1 MSPVIPATKTAFALL
16 LLLASAPLRAI
27 EGKSVA
33 DMTPAELDAY
43 LNKGKQSRLAPV
55 IAEVRDPKNKSAG
68 DKAIELYGRLRS
80 LKPVDVPEV
89 PVLLQTL
96 EDPAAC
102 LDIQKAT
109 KDEPDPAHC
118 RTALLD
124 ALAAIGPPASA
135 ASVPLLR
142 LLSDELLRCRA
153 AITLGKIKPTPSPV
167 PALTASLRAGNECAV
182 DALGDLG
189 ASAKSAVPLLAGM
202 LKNRSF
208 LHKDRV
214 AAALVAIGTPGT
226 LAAVDQYHRD
236 EALAAKAVAAGGE
249 ERAQNWLKSQPW
261 SAKEVLTAAGK
272 CKVAEDRLALAA
284 KNKTPDYDE
293 AFASGQKTCLTF
305 SEEYGDFSRA
315 YGAGAI
321 PYLWRYC
328 GENHDKR
335 LCAAMQT
342 WIETHQ

>member
-1 MSPVIPATKTAFALL
+1 
-16 LLLASAPLRAI
+16 
-27 EGKSVA
+27 
-33 DMTPAELDAY
+33 
-43 LNKGKQSRLAPV
+43 
-55 IAEVRDPKNKSAG
+55 
-68 DKAIELYGRLRS
+68 
-80 LKPVDVPEV
+80 
-89 PVLLQTL
+89 L

-102 LDIQKAT
+102 ADIQKAT

-118 RTALLD
+118 RIALLD

-135 ASVPLLR
+135 AAGPLLG

-153 AITLGKIKPTPSPV
+153 ALALGKIKPSPSPV
-167 PALTASLRAGNECAV
+167 PALTASLRAGNECAI

-189 ASAKSAVPLLAGM
+189 PTSRSAVPLLAGM
-202 LKNRSF
+202 LKNRDF
-208 LHKDRV
+208 RHKDRV

-226 LAAVDQYHRD
+226 LAAVDQYHRE
-236 EALAAKAVAAGGE
+236 EALAAKAAAAGGA

-272 CKVAEDRLALAA
+272 CKVAEDSMARAA

-293 AFASGQKTCLTF
+293 AFSSGQKTCLTF
-305 SEEYGDFSRA
+305 SEEYSDFSRA
-315 YGAGAI
+315 YGAGAL

-328 GENHDKR
+328 GENHDKK

-342 WIETHQ
+342 WIETHP